1 MAMIGKAQSVIIGE
15 MRYLYGQT
23 VPYIKYTDTS
33 DHTEHE
39 IWDAKIVSVSG
50 IRENSAGFDGL
61 GNYQQVPIFYV
72 YFYPGENG
80 DRDRCNYRFI
90 LLSIK

>member
-50 IRENSAGFDGL
+50 IRENSAGFDGIDNE
-61 GNYQQVPIFYV
+61 GNPVSVSINMDNV
-72 YFYPGENG
+72 IENKN
-80 DRDRCNYRFI
+80 R
-90 LLSIK
+90 

>member
-15 MRYLYGQT
+15 MRYLHGQT

-50 IRENSAGFDGL
+50 MRKNSAGFDGIDNE
-61 GNYQQVPIFYV
+61 GNPVSVSINMDNV
-72 YFYPGENG
+72 IENKN
-80 DRDRCNYRFI
+80 R
-90 LLSIK
+90 